1 MKIYFERLTT
11 FSKIDQFMRKGLY
24 TNREKRKRGHAL
36 LQERWSQMAVQM
48 AVERVQTHLS
58 LLLLADNKGREVL
71 LKTLIIWVY
80 VSGGFSTHLPA
91 TMPD

>member
-1 MKIYFERLTT
+1 
-11 FSKIDQFMRKGLY
+11 
-24 TNREKRKRGHAL
+24 
-36 LQERWSQMAVQM
+36 MAVEM

-71 LKTLIIWVY
+71 LKTLILRVY
-80 VSGGFSTHLPA
+80 VSGGFFTHLPA

>member
-1 MKIYFERLTT
+1 MVVE
-11 FSKIDQFMRKGLY
+11 
-24 TNREKRKRGHAL
+24 
-36 LQERWSQMAVQM
+36 M

-58 LLLLADNKGREVL
+58 LLLLTDNKGREVL
-71 LKTLIIWVY
+71 LKTLILRVY